1 VKHRWILIYLLSLI
15 LTVGIATDVVAQ
27 KSGKSKPKGAVE
39 EILEV
44 KVVPFDSLSSVLPE
58 LRSYDTPPKG
68 VNVARIQITSN
79 NSNGFKVV
87 MTSERKGMLMR
98 QEEGRSPPNPEEGDF
113 ISYKLDL
120 NRGKGG
126 VLGCAIPVVTQRR
139 GLDLK
144 IERTISFDTDVKN
157 ATIGAEFDIMMH
169 TQKKPGLFRGVYLD
183 IITFIIS
190 DV

>member
-1 VKHRWILIYLLSLI
+1 MILGGSEA
-15 LTVGIATDVVAQ
+15 GWAQ

-39 EILEV
+39 EVLEV

-87 MTSERKGMLMR
+87 IASNRKGLLMR
-98 QEEGRSPPNPEEGDF
+98 QEDGQYPANPEDGDF
-113 ISYKLDL
+113 IGYKLDL

-126 VLGCAIPVVTQRR
+126 TLGCSIPVVTQRR

-157 ATIGAEFDIMMH
+157 ASIGAEFDIMMH
-169 TQKKPGLFRGVYLD
+169 TRKKPGLFRG
-183 IITFIIS
+183 
-190 DV
+190 